1 MKKHARI
8 PALMAA
14 AAFAATAM
22 AAAPAL
28 AAPVGNGTASVAD
41 LYNPTVTV
49 GALTSTYSANKGTT
63 FTISGTGE
71 FADLS
76 GLGGSMT
83 GALTFSDVASTT
95 LPETVSNFFTFN
107 DGKGGNYAFSVASVT
122 TQSFIPTGQNT
133 GGQLYLLGT
142 TSDSNLGETATP
154 TSLTLTFNSTGG
166 SKYSS
171 SATLAIPP
179 SIVSGAP
186 EPGIWALMI
195 AGIGFM
201 GAALRFGRRRDLSLA

>member
-1 MKKHARI
+1 MKKHARTA
-8 PALMAA
+8 ALLAA

-22 AAAPAL
+22 ATAPAL
-28 AAPVGNGTASVAD
+28 AAPVGDGTASVAD
-41 LYNPTVTV
+41 LYNPTISL
-49 GALTSTYSANKGTT
+49 GAVNSTYTANKGTT

-76 GLGGSMT
+76 GLGGSMMGT
-83 GALTFSDVASTT
+83 LTFSNVAGVT
-95 LPETVSNFFTFN
+95 LPESVADFFTFN
-107 DGKGGNYAFSVASVT
+107 DGKMGNYEFSVSNVT
-122 TQSFIPTGQNT
+122 TKSFIPTGT
-133 GGQLYLLGT
+133 SAGGQLYLLGS
-142 TSDSNLGETATP
+142 TSDSKLGETATP

-166 SKYSS
+166 SAYSS